1 VTSALP
7 PAHWVPALPPD
18 VRVRKMR
25 GRLLV
30 ARRDESVQ
38 LEDVSAAIFARIDGT
53 SSAEQIGQA
62 LCAQYEVDPPTAVA
76 DTVEFLGQLVELGI
90 LDRGW

>member
-1 VTSALP
+1 MTAAP
-7 PAHWVPALPPD
+7 PPVNWVPVLPPD

-30 ARRDESVQ
+30 ARRDDSVQ
-38 LEDVSAAIFARIDGT
+38 LEDVSAAIFARIDGA

-62 LCAQYEVDPPTAVA
+62 LCGQYEVDPETAVA
-76 DTVEFLGQLVELGI
+76 DTVEFLRQLVELGI
-90 LDRGW
+90 LDGGW